1 MSGCIK
7 KGALTALALLALP
20 IVASHAFAE
29 TYKVSMTPVTTYADG
44 TPFEAGKTVTYTVY
58 WTTDPTLTA
67 GTLKPVATGTGAS
80 TVSFDPTAAGMT
92 RGTTVYFTAK
102 SVLSTGEVSKMA
114 AGVSWYVPRRAPGTP
129 GHTQIIKL

>member
-1 MSGCIK
+1 MSGCIQRR
-7 KGALTALALLALP
+7 ALTALVLLALT
-20 IVASHAFAE
+20 IVAVPAFAD
-29 TYKVSMTPVTTYADG
+29 TYKVSMTPVTTYSDG
-44 TPFEAGKTVTYTVY
+44 TPFETGKIVTYTVY

-67 GTLKPVATGTGAS
+67 GSLKPVATGTGAS
-80 TVSFDPTAAGMT
+80 TVSFDPTTAGMT

-114 AGVSWYVPRRAPGTP
+114 AGVSWYVPKRAPGTP